1 LNNLRHFLLVLL
13 IVPFSSAFADW
24 ESTLFPREFRTESS
38 LAKATAIARESNKH
52 VIVYATRTN
61 CPPCDVLRSRLR
73 RDEIAKPYRDSYVF
87 TAVWNSS
94 MSSAERENYRQ
105 KYDVQGAPT
114 WIVFTNTGQYVCT
127 ARGAF
132 SSDEE
137 GAKLHQDI
145 QARLT
150 SSEALPTN
158 GPQRCIK
165 S

>member
-1 LNNLRHFLLVLL
+1 MFAKLIITLL
-13 IVPFSSAFADW
+13 ICGPVVAMADW
-24 ESTLFPREFRTESS
+24 ESTLFPKDFQTESN
-38 LAKATAIARESNKH
+38 LTKATATATLHKKH

-73 RDEIAKPYRDSYVF
+73 RDDVAKPYRESYVF

-94 MSSAERENYRQ
+94 MGYSEREDYRR

-114 WIVFTNTGQYVCT
+114 WIVFKNTGQYLCT

-132 SSDEE
+132 FSDED
-137 GAKLHQDI
+137 GLKLHQAI
-145 QARLT
+145 QAQLASTEGSPT
-150 SSEALPTN
+150 S
-158 GPQRCIK
+158 GPRSCMT

>member
-1 LNNLRHFLLVLL
+1 LNQLRHLLLVLL
-13 IVPFSSAFADW
+13 VVPVSFAFADW
-24 ESTLFPREFRTESS
+24 ESTLFPREFQTESS
-38 LAKATAIARESNKH
+38 LAKAMVIAKESNKH

-73 RDEIAKPYRDSYVF
+73 REEVAKPYRDSYVF

-94 MSSAERENYRQ
+94 MGSTERENYRQ

-114 WIVFTNTGQYVCT
+114 WIVFANTGQYVCT

-132 SSDEE
+132 FSDEE
-137 GAKLHQDI
+137 GAKLHQAI
-145 QARLT
+145 QTRLT

-158 GPQRCIK
+158 GPQSCIK